1 MRHKLNPQPSRLTIA
16 RNIKSLR
23 EHRQLSQ
30 KELARMAGVSQ
41 RTVSNI
47 ENADSEITPT
57 TDSVEAV
64 AGAFGLMLFHVAM
77 PLSIDILLDIGS
89 LNRMINTFAHVDK
102 DGRETIERVANLA
115 LPNPNRS
122 Q

>member
-30 KELARMAGVSQ
+30 KELARMSGVSQ

-47 ENADSEITPT
+47 ELERTDDAGLHEIEQAFHDLNAR
-57 TDSVEAV
+57 
-64 AGAFGLMLFHVAM
+64 AGIF
-77 PLSIDILLDIGS
+77 LL
-89 LNRMINTFAHVDK
+89 A
-102 DGRETIERVANLA
+102 
-115 LPNPNRS
+115 
-122 Q
+122 